1 MLNNRRWSTVA
12 AVVAVCVAAPA
23 AAQAQVRLV
32 NLTSTPPGATVYID
46 DPNGNPIG
54 QTPLRR
60 VRTTR
65 GVHRFI
71 FERQGYVRA
80 TLEATINT
88 NNRTIDATL
97 VQAGNIYVAADVDGA
112 QIFFNGNQVGTTPGR
127 INNVT
132 PGQHIVEVRQEG
144 REPVREAVTV
154 VSGGLATVNVTL
166 RPTVAPTGT
175 VRVIVTNPNGP
186 VPAGLQVTLDGAPLT
201 GTPPASD
208 QVQPGTHI
216 INVAAPGFRSTRR
229 EVTVAAGQVQA
240 IAVDLEAAAATGG
253 TVRIVAPVAGSRAFI
268 DGEAVTL
275 TNGRGE
281 VLNVGVGQH
290 SIRFEADGRTSVR
303 RDINVAA
310 GQQIVVE
317 IGEADMPVAQAR
329 GQVQVTAV
337 PPEAEIFINSERVGQ
352 GRVEREVN
360 AGAAQVLVRAEG
372 YQDFT
377 QECQVSA
384 STPCV
389 VRANLERPQAMGNL
403 VVQTSVPG
411 AQVFVGDDPQPHP
424 VGAVGSFPAGAVRVR
439 VVAPGYDTWEQNV
452 SLTAGDNPP
461 VMARLGRDSTI
472 VNTAR
477 RRATLSTIGAAPLA
491 LGDGAVDASLGIGG
505 MPLEARATFGLL
517 PEGLR
522 AFGIDAG
529 VGLRTRF
536 DWLEIEARARIGL
549 RLAEGVFSVGGEAR
563 FYGAFGAKGSS
574 GLGFVLQGNASVRI
588 NTGEERGHMGAFI
601 LSLNGGFEFNN
612 DNPTRMNPTYSVDSR
627 EYSLC
632 VSRDTNNECV
642 APETSRGF
650 LGLSVEAALWRHLS
664 FWALGT
670 MYIPFPD
677 DPATDTATMMPTN
690 IDVASRRPLTTD
702 FWGLNLP
709 INFRLGVTYK
719 F

>member
-1 MLNNRRWSTVA
+1 MHPRRWSTVA
-12 AVVAVCVAAPA
+12 ASAVAVCLVAP
-23 AAQAQVRLV
+23 AAQAQVRYV

-46 DPNGNPIG
+46 EASGNPVG

-71 FERQGYVRA
+71 FERQGYVR
-80 TLEATINT
+80 TSLEATINT
-88 NNRTIDATL
+88 NNRTITATL

-112 QIFFNGNQVGTTPGR
+112 HIFLNGNEVGTTPGR

-144 REPVREAVTV
+144 REPVRESVTV
-154 VSGGLATVNVTL
+154 VPGGLATVNVSL

-229 EVTVAAGQVQA
+229 EVTITAGQVQA

-253 TVRIVAPVAGSRAFI
+253 TVRIVAPVAGARAFI
-268 DGEAVTL
+268 DGEAVSL
-275 TNGRGE
+275 TDGRGE
-281 VLNVGVGQH
+281 AANVGVGQH
-290 SIRFEADGRTSVR
+290 SVRVEAEGRASVR
-303 RDINVAA
+303 RDVNVAA
-310 GQQIVVE
+310 GQQVVVE
-317 IGEADMPVAQAR
+317 VGESDMPVAQAR
-329 GQVQVTAV
+329 GQVQVTAT

-360 AGAAQVLVRAEG
+360 AGAATIMVRAEG
-372 YQDFT
+372 YQEFT
-377 QECQVSA
+377 QECQVA
-384 STPCV
+384 PGTPCV
-389 VRANLERPQAMGNL
+389 VRATLQRPQAMGNL

-411 AQVFVGDDPQPHP
+411 AQVFVGDDPSPHP

-439 VVAPGYDTWEQNV
+439 VTAPGYDTWEQNV
-452 SLTAGDNPP
+452 SLSAGDNPP

-477 RRATLSTIGAAPLA
+477 RRAQLSTIGAAPLA
-491 LGDGAVDASLGIGG
+491 LGDGAVDASIGIGG

-522 AFGIDAG
+522 TFGIDAG
-529 VGLRTRF
+529 IGLRTRF
-536 DWLEIEARARIGL
+536 DWLEMEARARIGL
-549 RLAEGVFSVGGEAR
+549 RLADGVFAVGGEAR
-563 FYGAFGAKGSS
+563 LYGAFGAKSSS
-574 GLGFVLQGNASVRI
+574 GWGAVFQGNASVRLS
-588 NTGEERGHMGAFI
+588 TGEDRAGFAGAFI
-601 LSLNGGFEFNN
+601 LTLNGGVEINS
-612 DNPTRMNPTYSVDSR
+612 DSPGRMNLDYTIDSVAR
-627 EYSLC
+627 PLC
-632 VSRDTNNECV
+632 TGFVDGECQ
-642 APETSRGF
+642 APNTVRGF
-650 LGLSVEAALWRHLS
+650 LGLGAEAALWRHLS
-664 FWALGT
+664 FWGLATL
-670 MYIPFPD
+670 YIPFPGDVGYDAATNTFSNVD
-677 DPATDTATMMPTN
+677 DVT
-690 IDVASRRPLTTD
+690 RRPLTTD
-702 FWGLNLP
+702 FWAFAIP